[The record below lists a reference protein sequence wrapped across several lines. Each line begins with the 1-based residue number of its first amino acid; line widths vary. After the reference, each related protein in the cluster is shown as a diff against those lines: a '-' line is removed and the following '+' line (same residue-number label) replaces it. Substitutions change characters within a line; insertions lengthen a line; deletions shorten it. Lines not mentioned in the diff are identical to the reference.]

1 MRKAAPAPTSSA
13 TRVSSSTSRESAS
26 TEPRL
31 PVFSAELVKHFQNK
45 TKDFDSEDND
55 NTLPAEG
62 PLAVILDNVP
72 SETSQKPAPLC
83 PVGKSA
89 PQMKV
94 GKTTSAHFQ
103 TSYRSFIQLFCLA
116 LSLLISHL
124 HNLSTKDCKCVS
136 GPVTKGLDG
145 NPRGGCIKPLAD
157 HGIEEL
163 AEGWCFL
170 ENLQV
175 NGLCG

>member
-1 MRKAAPAPTSSA
+1 M
-13 TRVSSSTSRESAS
+13 
-26 TEPRL
+26 
-31 PVFSAELVKHFQNK
+31 
-45 TKDFDSEDND
+45 
-55 NTLPAEG
+55 
-62 PLAVILDNVP
+62 ILDNVP

-94 GKTTSAHFQ
+94 LQSQ
-103 TSYRSFIQLFCLA
+103 
-116 LSLLISHL
+116 
-124 HNLSTKDCKCVS
+124 HNIVFVTKSSKKDCKCAS

-163 AEGWCFL
+163 EEGWCFL

-175 NGLCG
+175 YHEFFACC

>member
-1 MRKAAPAPTSSA
+1 M
-13 TRVSSSTSRESAS
+13 
-26 TEPRL
+26 
-31 PVFSAELVKHFQNK
+31 
-45 TKDFDSEDND
+45 
-55 NTLPAEG
+55 
-62 PLAVILDNVP
+62 ILDNVP

-94 GKTTSAHFQ
+94 LQSHTSPM
-103 TSYRSFIQLFCLA
+103 SYAPLFCLCLFNPTSA
-116 LSLLISHL
+116 LSSRIPYS
-124 HNLSTKDCKCVS
+124 NPSKKGCKCVS

-163 AEGWCFL
+163 EEGWCFL

-175 NGLCG
+175 FPKSWICAAFWAIRRDGFLR